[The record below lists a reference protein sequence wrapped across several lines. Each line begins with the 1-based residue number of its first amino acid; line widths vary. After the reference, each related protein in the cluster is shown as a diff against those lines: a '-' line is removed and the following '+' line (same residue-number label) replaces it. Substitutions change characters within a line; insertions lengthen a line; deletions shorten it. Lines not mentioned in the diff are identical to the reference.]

1 MARSG
6 LHAVPRQVSM
16 HVQQLSWQDTRVP
29 EVGTTADKISDITLA
44 RQYRERGRKQL
55 FQTADQTLSTDG
67 SRLVGTVLALPS
79 PSDGKQR
86 TNGKHAWGNR
96 CTWKCTLLH
105 QQCFL
110 HMHAEWWVMRVIKAQ
125 HVIVAKSQQGHGVLL
140 NPSLSV
146 EEPGP

>member
-67 SRLVGTVLALPS
+67 SRLVGTVWPFLPPLMGNS
-79 PSDGKQR
+79 ARTGN
-86 TNGKHAWGNR
+86 TNGVTGALESASYCISNTPFT
-96 CTWKCTLLH
+96 CT
-105 QQCFL
+105 QND
-110 HMHAEWWVMRVIKAQ
+110 E
-125 HVIVAKSQQGHGVLL
+125 
-140 NPSLSV
+140 
-146 EEPGP
+146 